1 MHRDPVRRALT
12 WGAAATLLLPIVI
25 AVVLGLGGLLG
36 GLGDTPGARVCAWIG
51 LAIGAVW
58 ITAIVA
64 TTAIN
69 AITVLERRP
78 SRRPRHG
85 RTPRRRGRRR
95 RDERSL
101 PGLPERPV
109 DRPT

>member
-69 AITVLERRP
+69 AIAVLERRP
-78 SRRPRHG
+78 PRRPRHG
-85 RTPRRRGRRR
+85 RTPRRRARR

-109 DRPT
+109 DRPA

>member
-36 GLGDTPGARVCAWIG
+36 GLGDTPGARVC
-51 LAIGAVW
+51 VW

-69 AITVLERRP
+69 AIAVLERRP
-78 SRRPRHG
+78 PRRPRHG

-109 DRPT
+109 DRPA